1 MNVDFNFINHK
12 YFPLFAVAGL
22 FVLLYL
28 YFLSQRN
35 FNFKNGFSNTTNH
48 IQKNMYIYGA
58 LLGLAVIYTFGKQ
71 YFEFATYDVRDPA
84 LLRKVNL
91 SVNRNQSDEHLFRQ
105 MNQPYNQDQPQPEVK
120 VLVGMKLK
128 YGDGPESP
136 MTLSTNDSLKSFSL
150 NDRGREFKGTHD
162 ILRLIA
168 SYGNYIY
175 CYDINSEN
183 DLPLNRDIMM
193 NEWDTIP
200 RMDTTGTKEIGEY
213 QLMVQVFLYKS
224 SPTEYSISDPT
235 TVTERVNYTN
245 TNIPTVS
252 TVPETTESSVLLSPV
267 SPDVRVGLTF
277 DDDIIGI

>member
-1 MNVDFNFINHK
+1 
-12 YFPLFAVAGL
+12 
-22 FVLLYL
+22 
-28 YFLSQRN
+28 
-35 FNFKNGFSNTTNH
+35 
-48 IQKNMYIYGA
+48 MYIYGA

-193 NEWDTIP
+193 N
-200 RMDTTGTKEIGEY
+200 
-213 QLMVQVFLYKS
+213 
-224 SPTEYSISDPT
+224 
-235 TVTERVNYTN
+235 
-245 TNIPTVS
+245 
-252 TVPETTESSVLLSPV
+252 
-267 SPDVRVGLTF
+267 
-277 DDDIIGI
+277 